1 MTSTQVIEQLRSM
14 ANSDN
19 VAGMKRFGIR
29 GSEIL
34 GISMA
39 DLRKLARPLSPSH
52 DLALELWETGIHEA
66 RLLATL
72 VEDPAAVDGK
82 QMDAWVE
89 DIESW
94 DLCDQCC
101 INVFRF
107 TDEALGKV
115 YEWAKRDE
123 EFVKRA
129 GYSLLA
135 TLAVKPKHL
144 PNSVFV
150 EAFPLIIEGA
160 KDDRNFVKKSVNW
173 ALRQIGKRNR
183 EIHPLALEVA
193 KELTAS
199 SNRAE
204 RWVGKDALRELSSE
218 KTIARLK

>member
-14 ANSDN
+14 GNADN

-82 QMDAWVE
+82 QMDAWAE

-107 TDEALGKV
+107 TDEAPGKV

-173 ALRQIGKRNR
+173 ALRQIGKRNK
-183 EIHPLALEVA
+183 ELHPLALEVA